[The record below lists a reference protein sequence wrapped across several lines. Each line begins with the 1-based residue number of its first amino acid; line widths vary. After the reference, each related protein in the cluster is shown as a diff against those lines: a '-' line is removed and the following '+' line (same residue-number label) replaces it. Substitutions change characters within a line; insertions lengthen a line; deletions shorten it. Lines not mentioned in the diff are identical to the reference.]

1 MNKKTEKKPTEINNE
16 KFRTF
21 EKKPLLKKSHLQTT
35 LFLVREIINLMNS
48 NNKKNS
54 IDAFYKYLDITQK
67 DYQSFLQ
74 SDSNQISLNIIE
86 NVIARLVSCGFNYDL
101 LLIGITDNAYLEM
114 SDELDDATATYIS
127 SLAPNRSDDG
137 ILDFQIK
144 EYFPLIE
151 PIPEH
156 LQGDIPDE
164 DFDIKKTY
172 PSILRKELD
181 TIYNPDGSLFVDD
194 VYALYQRIYSHP
206 VLQEATSVF
215 IEDNKT
221 QKYPQSYSPKD
232 VAELIANDY
241 KEFTDI
247 TLKNNKASIKYKKI
261 NCTPEEKLFIN
272 FLLIRETYLQLAALD
287 KNNTKV
293 YLDAFYQFLNIEP
306 FASDIN
312 ITADV
317 LKEIKQK
324 LSPLGF
330 SDKLFRKDSPTLYPV
345 GNYIIQILEDYLK
358 SQSSNLN
365 QLRNKLKIEL
375 LYMGDPLNTPLVYS
389 TYKLYQEIK
398 RKYFLI

>member
-35 LFLVREIINLMNS
+35 LFLIREIINLMNS

-67 DYQSFLQ
+67 EYQSFLQ
-74 SDSNQISLNIIE
+74 SDSDQISLTVIE
-86 NVIARLVSCGFNYDL
+86 NVVARLVSCGFNYEL
-101 LLIGITDNAYLEM
+101 LLTGIEDNAYLEM
-114 SDELDDATATYIS
+114 SEELDDATATYIS

-137 ILDFQIK
+137 ILDFKIK
-144 EYFPLIE
+144 EYFPLKE
-151 PIPEH
+151 SIPEH

-232 VAELIANDY
+232 VAKFITDDY

-247 TLKNNKASIKYKKI
+247 KDKNNKANIKYKKI
-261 NCTPEEKLFIN
+261 TCTPEEKLYIN
-272 FLLIRETYLQLAALD
+272 FLLIRETYLQLVKVD
-287 KNNTKV
+287 KGNV
-293 YLDAFYQFLNIEP
+293 QAYLDTFYKFLNITP
-306 FASDIN
+306 FTDSIN
-312 ITADV
+312 LTNET

-324 LSPLGF
+324 LSPFGF

-345 GNYIIQILEDYLK
+345 GNYLIDIMGEYLESKSKDLK
-358 SQSSNLN
+358 

-375 LYMGDPLNTPLVYS
+375 LYMEDPLNTPLVYS
-389 TYKLYQEIK
+389 TYKLYKEIQTL
-398 RKYFLI
+398 YSLI